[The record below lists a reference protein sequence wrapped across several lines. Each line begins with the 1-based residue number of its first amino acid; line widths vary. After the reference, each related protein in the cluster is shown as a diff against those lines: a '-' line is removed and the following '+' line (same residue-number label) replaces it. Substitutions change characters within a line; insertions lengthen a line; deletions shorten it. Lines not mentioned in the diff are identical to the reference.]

1 MVPKTLDGIESTA
14 DTLQLMT
21 QEAQILR
28 DTDPRCLELEALG
41 YTLIGESWGARLTV
55 DGDRERFSAAIV
67 KANSIGIDVREIGI
81 ELAEEVLQLET
92 TNNPDYP
99 RTPANMRLLPTIKI
113 IRELWAT
120 HNRIFGALSGGVL
133 VGVLATSPRGTL
145 VELDFASI
153 LPDHR
158 GKGIGR
164 ALAAAAIV
172 DWMGEGVH
180 LFGTGGAAINEA
192 SLGTVTSLGF
202 SIEERWR
209 SYQPPL

>member
-1 MVPKTLDGIESTA
+1 
-14 DTLQLMT
+14 MT
-21 QEAQILR
+21 QETQILR
-28 DTDPRCLELEALG
+28 DTDPRCLDLEALG
-41 YTLIGESWGARLTV
+41 YTLVGESWGARLTV
-55 DGDRERFSAAIV
+55 DGDIERFLAAIL

-92 TNNPDYP
+92 TNNSDYP
-99 RTPANMRLLPTIKI
+99 RTPANMRLLLTIEI
-113 IRELWAT
+113 TRELWASN
-120 HNRIFGALSGGVL
+120 NRIFGALSGDVL
-133 VGVLATSPRGTL
+133 VGVLATSPRENL

-153 LPDHR
+153 LREYR
-158 GKGIGR
+158 GQGLGK

-172 DWMGEGVH
+172 DWMSQGVQ

-202 SIEERWR
+202 SVEERWR

>member
-1 MVPKTLDGIESTA
+1 MMQ
-14 DTLQLMT
+14 DT
-21 QEAQILR
+21 EILR

-41 YTLIGESWGARLTV
+41 YTVIGESWGARLNV
-55 DGDRERFSAAIV
+55 DGDVGRFSAAIA
-67 KANSIGIDVREIGI
+67 KANSIGIDVREIGV
-81 ELAEEVLQLET
+81 ELADEVLQLET

-99 RTPANMRLLPTIKI
+99 RSPANMRLLPTIEA

-120 HNRIFGALSGGVL
+120 NNRIFGALSGDVL
-133 VGVLATSPRGTL
+133 VGVLATSPRPNL

-153 LPDHR
+153 LREYR
-158 GKGIGR
+158 GKGLGK

-172 DWMGEGVH
+172 HWMRDGIR

-202 SIEERWR
+202 SVEERWR